1 MSNAIAPIQIVRRQ
15 VVNVTDQ
22 PITLQF
28 AEGPNQV
35 SLVTFAPGVPVE
47 VPSAYATPQAIAP
60 NRDPKPSV
68 IDMLS
73 NGRVLDISDK
83 RAAAVRQ
90 KLEAAEA
97 KAKAR

>member
-1 MSNAIAPIQIVRRQ
+1 MSNAIAPVQILKRPA
-15 VVNVTDQ
+15 VNITDQ

-28 AEGPNQV
+28 SEGPNQV
-35 SLVTFAPGVPVE
+35 HLVTFQPGVPVE
-47 VPSAYATPQAIAP
+47 VAAAYATPQAIAP

-73 NGRVLDISDK
+73 NGRVVDISDK
-83 RAAAVRQ
+83 RAAQVRQ
-90 KLEAAEA
+90 KLEAEQA